1 MQINVKSGK
10 YTDDLII
17 PCGMSI
23 YGEGTAKTELSGKI
37 QTTPTNG
44 INTLLF
50 AGLKFTYT
58 GDGHRLEV

>member
-1 MQINVKSGK
+1 MQINVSSGK
-10 YTDDLII
+10 FTDDIII

-23 YGEGTAKTELSGKI
+23 YGEGAALTELSGKI
-37 QTTPTNG
+37 QTIATNG